1 MGYADGHPVRLVG
14 GRLALDFLNTADWSA
29 DDAVIR
35 EGLETTDDARAWAA
49 GCGLPEV
56 STAPAAELR
65 AFRAA
70 LRRLVLG
77 PERDHED
84 LRALEAALREEAPL
98 LARTTSGALVVAPAA
113 SLRRLVAVS
122 AASLLGDPREAG
134 RVKLCRGR
142 GCGWLF
148 LDETRGG
155 RRRWCSMATCGNR
168 AKARRSH
175 RRATGARVA
184 KAAR

>member
-29 DDAVIR
+29 DGAVIR
-35 EGLETTDDARAWAA
+35 EGLETADDARAWAA

-56 STAPAAELR
+56 RTAPAAELR

-77 PERDHED
+77 PERGRDDVRMLET
-84 LRALEAALREEAPL
+84 ALAEEAPL
-98 LARTTSGALVVAPAA
+98 LAPAASGALVVAPEA
-113 SLRRLVAVS
+113 SLRRLVAAS
-122 AASLLGDPREAG
+122 AAALLGDPREAG
-134 RVKLCRGR
+134 RIKLCPGHD
-142 GCGWLF
+142 CGWLF

-168 AKARRSH
+168 AKARRSYQ
-175 RRATGARVA
+175 RATGAHKA
-184 KAAR
+184 KVTR